1 MKNINRRLEGLLNFS
16 NETMEDT
23 HTRSTFL
30 VENGL
35 LERLNKLAKEKR
47 NGFKT
52 EFINTAIENTLIG
65 LEELEKEQRYQN
77 RAPLELIENEV
88 REEREMKES
97 LEINKKNHSEEST
110 VTNSRESLVFY
121 SDPDIAKILQGISEK
136 DGNAAK
142 SDIINIALRKYFEEQ
157 V

>member
-1 MKNINRRLEGLLNFS
+1 MKKINRRLERLLNFS

-35 LERLNKLAKEKR
+35 LERLNKLAKER
-47 NGFKT
+47 RHGYKT
-52 EFINTAIENTLIG
+52 EFINYAIEKTLI
-65 LEELEKEQRYQN
+65 EFETKLEKEQRYQN
-77 RAPLELIENEV
+77 KRPLELIENEV
-88 REEREMKES
+88 QEEWDMKGRLETNKLES
-97 LEINKKNHSEEST
+97 I
-110 VTNSRESLVFY
+110 VFY
-121 SDPDIAKILQGISEK
+121 SEPNIAKILQSISEE

-142 SDIINIALRKYFEEQ
+142 SAIINIALRKYFEEQ